1 MNVGRIAPNYLLEN
15 VNDRVPGYIF
25 LYGLSHV
32 VVDKYKLEAMQVAG
46 PLTKFLWGM
55 SDR

>member
-46 PLTKFLWGM
+46 PLTKQVPLGNE
-55 SDR
+55 